1 MSSIQQLNTVEESSN
16 SNNMFDRINQDGD
29 SDSNHKSNSIV
40 DSNTKYANDK
50 YVTKKKDKSKNTNND
65 IEQAKNSVKKGLK
78 YDDNNKSIK
87 SIKESNSI
95 QKIECEQNSMSNKSD

>member
-16 SNNMFDRINQDGD
+16 SNNMFDRINQEGD
-29 SDSNHKSNSIV
+29 SDSTHKSNSIV
-40 DSNTKYANDK
+40 DSNTKYVNDK

-65 IEQAKNSVKKGLK
+65 IELAKNSVKKGLK
-78 YDDNNKSIK
+78 YDDNNK

>member
-1 MSSIQQLNTVEESSN
+1 
-16 SNNMFDRINQDGD
+16 MFDRINQEGD
-29 SDSNHKSNSIV
+29 SDSTHKSNSIV
-40 DSNTKYANDK
+40 DSNTKYVNDK

-65 IEQAKNSVKKGLK
+65 IELAKNSVKKGLK
-78 YDDNNKSIK
+78 YDDNNNKSIK

>member
-16 SNNMFDRINQDGD
+16 SNNMFDRINQEID
-29 SDSNHKSNSIV
+29 SDSTHKSNSIV

-65 IEQAKNSVKKGLK
+65 IE
-78 YDDNNKSIK
+78 
-87 SIKESNSI
+87 
-95 QKIECEQNSMSNKSD
+95 